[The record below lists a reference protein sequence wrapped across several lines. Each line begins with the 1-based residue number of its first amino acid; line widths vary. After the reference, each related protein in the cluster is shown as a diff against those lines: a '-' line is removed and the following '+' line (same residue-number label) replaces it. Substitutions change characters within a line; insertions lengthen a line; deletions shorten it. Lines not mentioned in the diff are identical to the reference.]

1 MGFDGSLKRYFPLVV
16 CLLIAVAAYF
26 QAAGMGQI
34 FASAAAL
41 DPSSVPAK
49 APMPRAAPPPA
60 AGHEHETNAQAI
72 LDRNPFDSATGPLT
86 GEEIKPEIK
95 PQSVAEIDRDP
106 YDDPDC
112 DTAKVMMIVASD
124 DPDWS
129 FASIAGPDGKTM
141 LRRRGDEI
149 NGQTIVYIG
158 DQRNDERKRTDER
171 KIWDRVWLTSG
182 GSRCQLQVGGKAPAK
197 GASTPATPAAPTGK
211 GSSTLPSEIT
221 SKIRKVGEHEYD
233 LDRSA
238 LDYVLAN
245 QGELM
250 KVRIVPEKEGDKV
263 AGLRMFG
270 IRQGS
275 LFSLIG
281 MENGDRLNSING
293 FEMSDPQ
300 KALEAYAKLQ
310 RADHLTV
317 SIQRSGKPVNIDFNI
332 K

>member
-1 MGFDGSLKRYFPLVV
+1 MGFDGVLKRYFSLVV
-16 CLLIAVAAYF
+16 CALIALAAYF
-26 QAAGMGQI
+26 QASGMGQI
-34 FASAAAL
+34 VASTAAL
-41 DPSSVPAK
+41 DPSALPVRAVPHK
-49 APMPRAAPPPA
+49 APGPA
-60 AGHEHETNAQAI
+60 AVDRDHDTSAQAI

-86 GEEIKPEIK
+86 GEEVKPDLK
-95 PQSVAEIDRDP
+95 PQEVAEIDRDP
-106 YDDPDC
+106 YDDPPC

-124 DPDWS
+124 EPEWS
-129 FASIAGPDGKTM
+129 FASIAGPDGKTS
-141 LRRRGDEI
+141 LRRKGDEI
-149 NGQTIVYIG
+149 NGSTIVFIG
-158 DQRNDERKRTDER
+158 DQRNDERKRTDQR
-171 KIWDRVWLTSG
+171 AVWDRVWLTSG
-182 GSRCQLQVGGKAPAK
+182 STRCQLEIGGKAPAK
-197 GASTPATPAAPTGK
+197 GATPAAPTPSPK
-211 GSSTLPSEIT
+211 GASSLPPEIT
-221 SKIRKVGEHEYD
+221 AKIRKIGDHEYD

-250 KVRIVPEKEGDKV
+250 KVRIVPEKEGDRV

-270 IRQGS
+270 IRPNS

-317 SIQRSGKPVNIDFNI
+317 SLQRGGKPMNIDFNV

>member
-1 MGFDGSLKRYFPLVV
+1 MGLDSRIKRYFPL
-16 CLLIAVAAYF
+16 LLCALVALAAYY
-26 QAAGMGQI
+26 QASGMGQI
-34 FASAAAL
+34 LAATVAL
-41 DPSSVPAK
+41 DPSALPPK
-49 APMPRAAPPPA
+49 APPHKAHVAAPVDHDHA
-60 AGHEHETNAQAI
+60 TNAQAI

-86 GEEIKPEIK
+86 GEEVKPEVK
-95 PQSVAEIDRDP
+95 APVVAEIDRDP
-106 YDDPDC
+106 YDDPAC
-112 DTAKVMMIVASD
+112 DTAKVMMIVGSD
-124 DPDWS
+124 EPDWS
-129 FASIAGPDGKTM
+129 FASIAGPDGKTS

-149 NGQTIVYIG
+149 NGQTIVFIG
-158 DQRNDERKRTDER
+158 DQRSEERRRSDSR
-171 KIWDRVWLTSG
+171 GIWDRVWLTSG
-182 GSRCQLQVGGKAPAK
+182 STRCQLEVGGKAPAK
-197 GASTPATPAAPTGK
+197 GAAPPAPTASPK
-211 GSSTLPSEIT
+211 GGASTLPPEIT
-221 SKIRKVGEHEYD
+221 SKITKIGEHEYN

-270 IRQGS
+270 IRPGS

-281 MENGDRLNSING
+281 MENGDRLNGING

-317 SIQRSGKPVNIDFNI
+317 SIQRGGKPLNIDFNV

>member
-1 MGFDGSLKRYFPLVV
+1 MHLDGNLKRYFPVLV
-16 CLLIAVAAYF
+16 CALISIAAYF
-26 QAAGMGQI
+26 QASGMGQLL
-34 FASAAAL
+34 AATATL
-41 DPSSVPAK
+41 DPTSVPVRSVTRRSTSLPSAD
-49 APMPRAAPPPA
+49 RD
-60 AGHEHETNAQAI
+60 HETNAQAI

-86 GEEIKPEIK
+86 GEEIKPEITA
-95 PQSVAEIDRDP
+95 PTIAEIDRDP
-106 YDDPDC
+106 YDDPLC
-112 DTAKVMMIVASD
+112 DTAKVLLIAASD
-124 DPDWS
+124 EPEWS
-129 FASIAGPDGKTM
+129 FASIAGPDGKPS

-158 DQRNDERKRTDER
+158 DQRSEERRRSDR
-171 KIWDRVWLTSG
+171 RAVWDRVWLSSG
-182 GSRCQLQVGGKAPAK
+182 STRCQLEVGGKAPAK
-197 GASTPATPAAPTGK
+197 TAAPPPPTASPKGGASTLPA
-211 GSSTLPSEIT
+211 EVT
-221 SKIRKVGEHEYD
+221 SKIRKIGANEYD

-250 KVRIVPEKEGDKV
+250 KVRIVPEKEGDRI

-270 IRQGS
+270 IRPGS

-317 SIQRSGKPVNIDFNI
+317 SLQRGGKPMNIDFNV

>member
-1 MGFDGSLKRYFPLVV
+1 MGFDGSLKRYFPIVV
-16 CLLIAVAAYF
+16 CALIALAAYF
-26 QAAGMGQI
+26 QASGMGQI

-41 DPSSVPAK
+41 DPSALPARALPHK
-49 APMPRAAPPPA
+49 APALRDHDHA
-60 AGHEHETNAQAI
+60 HETQAQAI

-86 GEEIKPEIK
+86 GEEVQPDIKPEA
-95 PQSVAEIDRDP
+95 VAEIDRDP
-106 YDDPDC
+106 YDDPLC
-112 DTAKVMMIVASD
+112 DTAKVLMIVASEE
-124 DPDWS
+124 PEWS
-129 FASIAGPDGKTM
+129 FASIAGPDGKSQ
-141 LRRRGDEI
+141 LRRKGDEI
-149 NGQTIVYIG
+149 NGQTIVFIG
-158 DQRNDERKRTDER
+158 DQRTEERRRSDHR
-171 KIWDRVWLTSG
+171 AVWDRVWLTSG
-182 GSRCQLQVGGKAPAK
+182 STRCQLEVGGKAPAK
-197 GASTPATPAAPTGK
+197 GAAPAAPTPSPK
-211 GSSTLPSEIT
+211 GGASTLPAEIT

-250 KVRIVPEKEGDKV
+250 KVRIVPEKEGDRV

-317 SIQRSGKPVNIDFNI
+317 SINRGGKPLNIDFNV

>member
-1 MGFDGSLKRYFPLVV
+1 MGFDGVLKRYFSIVV
-16 CLLIAVAAYF
+16 CALIALAAYF
-26 QAAGMGQI
+26 QASGMGQI
-34 FASAAAL
+34 VASTAAL
-41 DPSSVPAK
+41 DPSALPVHAAPRK
-49 APMPRAAPPPA
+49 APPA
-60 AGHEHETNAQAI
+60 TTVDRDHDTNAQAI
-72 LDRNPFDSATGPLT
+72 LDRNPFDSATGPLN
-86 GEEIKPEIK
+86 GEEVKPDLK
-95 PQSVAEIDRDP
+95 PQAVAEIDRDP
-106 YDDPDC
+106 YDDPPC

-124 DPDWS
+124 EPEWS
-129 FASIAGPDGKTM
+129 FASIAGPDGKTS
-141 LRRRGDEI
+141 LRRKGDEI
-149 NGQTIVYIG
+149 NGSTIVFIG
-158 DQRNDERKRTDER
+158 DQRTDER
-171 KIWDRVWLTSG
+171 KLRDHRAVWDRVWLTSG
-182 GSRCQLQVGGKAPAK
+182 STRCQLEIGGKAPAK
-197 GASTPATPAAPTGK
+197 GAAPAAPTPNAK
-211 GSSTLPSEIT
+211 GASSLPPEIT
-221 SKIRKVGEHEYD
+221 AKIRKIGEHEYD

-250 KVRIVPEKEGDKV
+250 KVRIVPEKEGDRV

-270 IRQGS
+270 IRPNS

-317 SIQRSGKPVNIDFNI
+317 SLQRGGKPMNIDFNV

>member
-1 MGFDGSLKRYFPLVV
+1 MGFDGVLKRYFPIVV
-16 CLLIAVAAYF
+16 CVMIAMAAYF
-26 QAAGMGQI
+26 QASGMGQI
-34 FASAAAL
+34 VASTAAL
-41 DPSSVPAK
+41 DPSALPVHAAPHK
-49 APMPRAAPPPA
+49 APQAAPVDRD
-60 AGHEHETNAQAI
+60 HETNAQAI

-86 GEEIKPEIK
+86 GEEVKPDMK
-95 PQSVAEIDRDP
+95 PQAVAEIDRDP
-106 YDDPDC
+106 YDDPPC
-112 DTAKVMMIVASD
+112 DTAKVVMIVASD
-124 DPDWS
+124 EPEWS
-129 FASIAGPDGKTM
+129 FASIAGPDGKTS
-141 LRRRGDEI
+141 LRRKGDEI
-149 NGQTIVYIG
+149 NGSTIVFIG
-158 DQRNDERKRTDER
+158 DQRDDERRRSDQR
-171 KIWDRVWLTSG
+171 AVWDRVWLTSG
-182 GSRCQLQVGGKAPAK
+182 STRCQLEIGGKAPAK
-197 GASTPATPAAPTGK
+197 GATPAAPAASPK
-211 GSSTLPSEIT
+211 GGASSLPPEIT
-221 SKIRKVGEHEYD
+221 AKIRKVGEHEYD

-270 IRQGS
+270 IRPNS

-317 SIQRSGKPVNIDFNI
+317 SLQRGGKPMNIDFNV